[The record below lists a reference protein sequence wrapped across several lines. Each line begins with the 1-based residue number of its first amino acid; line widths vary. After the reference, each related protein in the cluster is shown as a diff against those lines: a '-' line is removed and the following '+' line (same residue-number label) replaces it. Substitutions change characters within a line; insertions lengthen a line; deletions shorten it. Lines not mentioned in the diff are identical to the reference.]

1 MHVISYDVLGSKA
14 TNVLLLLGQ
23 APKQTARDHVLTL
36 TLESVLLNLLR
47 EPVVSVCG
55 MLYSPV

>member
-1 MHVISYDVLGSKA
+1 MQVISHVVLGSEA
-14 TNVLLLLGQ
+14 ANLLLLLGQ
-23 APKQTARDHVLTL
+23 APKQTIRDHILTL

-47 EPVVSVCG
+47 ESVLSFRR